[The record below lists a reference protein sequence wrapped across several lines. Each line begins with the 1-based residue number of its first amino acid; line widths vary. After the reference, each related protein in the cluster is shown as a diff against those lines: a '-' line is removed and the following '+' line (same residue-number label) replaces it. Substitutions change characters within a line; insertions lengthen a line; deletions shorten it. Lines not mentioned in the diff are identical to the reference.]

1 MRASPRAK
9 PKDRLMMKHLLCL
22 PALGLVAAMA
32 LPAAA
37 QDADQVV
44 ATVNGTDIT
53 VGHMIVARATLPAQ
67 FQELPDEVL
76 FNGILEQLVQQTLL
90 AQSFDGDLPTRAM
103 LSLENET
110 RSLTAGEALEVL
122 LAKAMTPE
130 AIQAA
135 YDARFEGAEAAQ
147 EYNASH
153 ILVETEDAAA
163 AIKAELDEGAD
174 FAATAREKSTGPSGP
189 NGGQLG
195 WFGTGAMVPTFEAAV
210 IALDVGEVSAPVQT
224 QFGWH
229 IITLNETRVQERPTL
244 EAIRGELEED
254 VRNAVIEAHVES
266 LAAAAQIDRTGAAD
280 VDPALLKDLSLVD

>member
-1 MRASPRAK
+1 
-9 PKDRLMMKHLLCL
+9 MMKHLLCL

-37 QDADQVV
+37 QDANTVV

-53 VGHMIVARATLPAQ
+53 VGHMIVARATLPPQ

-76 FNGILEQLVQQTLL
+76 FNGILEQLVQQALL
-90 AQSFDGDLPTRAM
+90 AQSYDGELPARAQ

-110 RSLTAGEALEVL
+110 RSLTAGEALELVL
-122 LAKAMTPE
+122 KEAMTPA
-130 AIQAA
+130 AIEAA
-135 YDARFEGAEAAQ
+135 YEARFEGAEAAQ

-153 ILVETEDAAA
+153 ILVETEEAAA
-163 AIKAELDEGAD
+163 AVKAELDAGAD

-195 WFGTGAMVPTFEAAV
+195 WFGTGAMVPSFEAAV
-210 IALDVGEVSAPVQT
+210 IALEVGQVSEPVQT

-229 IITLNETRVQERPTL
+229 IIILNETRVQERPSL
-244 EAIRGELEED
+244 EQIRGEIEED
-254 VRNAVIEAHVES
+254 VRSAAIEAHVEQLES
-266 LAAAAQIDRTGAAD
+266 AAQIDRTGAVD
-280 VDPALLKDLSLVD
+280 VEPALLKDLTLVD

>member
-1 MRASPRAK
+1 
-9 PKDRLMMKHLLCL
+9 MKHLLNL

-37 QDADQVV
+37 QDAGTVV

-53 VGHMIVARATLPAQ
+53 IGHMIVARATLPAQ

-90 AQSFDGDLPTRAM
+90 QQSYKGALPNRAK

-110 RSLTAGEALEVL
+110 RSVTAGEALELVL
-122 LAKAMTPE
+122 QTAITPA
-130 AIQAA
+130 AIEAA
-135 YDARFEGAEAAQ
+135 YEARFADAEATE

-153 ILVETEDAAA
+153 ILVETEEAALA
-163 AIKAELDEGAD
+163 VIADIEAGAD

-195 WFGTGAMVPTFEAAV
+195 WFGTGAMVPSFEAAV
-210 IALDVGEVSAPVQT
+210 IALETGEVSEPVQT

-229 IITLNETRVQERPTL
+229 VIKLNETRVQDRPAL
-244 EAIRGELEED
+244 EDVRAELEEE
-254 VRNAVIEAHVES
+254 VRTAAVEAHITE
-266 LAAAAQIDRTGAAD
+266 LEAGANIDQSGAAE
-280 VDPALLKDLSLVD
+280 VDPALLKDLTLVE

>member
-1 MRASPRAK
+1 
-9 PKDRLMMKHLLCL
+9 MKHLLCL

-90 AQSFDGDLPTRAM
+90 AQSFEGDLPNRAV

-110 RSLTAGEALEVL
+110 RSLTAGEALEAVL
-122 LAKAMTPE
+122 ETAMTPA

-135 YDARFEGAEAAQ
+135 YEARFEGAEAQQ

-153 ILVETEDAAA
+153 ILVETEEAAA
-163 AIKAELDEGAD
+163 AIKAEIDGGAD

-195 WFGTGAMVPTFEAAV
+195 WFGTGAMVPSFEAAV
-210 IALDVGEVSAPVQT
+210 IALEVGQVSDPVQT

-229 IITLNETRVQERPTL
+229 VIILNETRVQERPAL
-244 EAIRGELEED
+244 EEIRAEIEDEVRTAAIDARVQELE
-254 VRNAVIEAHVES
+254 S
-266 LAAAAQIDRTGAAD
+266 AATIDREGAD
-280 VDPALLKDLSLVD
+280 GVDPAVLKDLSLVE

>member
-1 MRASPRAK
+1 
-9 PKDRLMMKHLLCL
+9 MMKHLLSL

-37 QDADQVV
+37 QDAAKVV

-53 VGHMIVARATLPAQ
+53 IGHMIVARATLPQQ

-90 AQSFDGDLPTRAM
+90 AQSFEGDLPNRAQ

-110 RSLTAGEALEVL
+110 RSLTAGEALEEVFASAL
-122 LAKAMTPE
+122 NPVAV
-130 AIQAA
+130 QSA
-135 YDARFEGAEAAQ
+135 YEARFEGAEAVK

-153 ILVETEDAAA
+153 ILLETEEAALA
-163 AIKAELDEGAD
+163 VKEEIENGAD
-174 FAATAREKSTGPSGP
+174 FAAVAREKSTGPSGP

-195 WFGTGAMVPTFEAAV
+195 WFGTGAMVPSFEEAV
-210 IALDVGEVSAPVQT
+210 IGLDVGEISDPVQT

-244 EAIRGELEED
+244 DQVRGEIEEGLRAQALEARIAELTSG
-254 VRNAVIEAHVES
+254 AE
-266 LAAAAQIDRTGAAD
+266 IDQSGAEG
-280 VDPALLKDLSLVD
+280 VDPAILKDLTLVE